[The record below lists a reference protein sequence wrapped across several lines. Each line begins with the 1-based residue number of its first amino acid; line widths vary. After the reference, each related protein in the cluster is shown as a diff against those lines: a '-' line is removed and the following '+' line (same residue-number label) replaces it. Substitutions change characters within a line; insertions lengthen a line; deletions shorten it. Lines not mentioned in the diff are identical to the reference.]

1 MQKIKRPLG
10 QQNFLGYLANLEAYA
25 VTLGCGPSVEDKVD
39 RLPSSNLGSDLVP
52 LRTPMSLHPFSV

>member
-25 VTLGCGPSVEDKVD
+25 VTLGCGLSVEDKVD
-39 RLPSSNLGSDLVP
+39 RLPSSNLGSDFGP
-52 LRTPMSLHPFSV
+52 P